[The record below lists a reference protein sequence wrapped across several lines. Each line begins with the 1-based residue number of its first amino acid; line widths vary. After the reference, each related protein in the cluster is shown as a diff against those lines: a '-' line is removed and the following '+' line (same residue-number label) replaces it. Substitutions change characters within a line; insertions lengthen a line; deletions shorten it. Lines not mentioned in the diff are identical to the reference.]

1 MMYKSKFSKKLMAY
15 LLGKKKYLVSIEI
28 DHPSTSLYLYLEF
41 EVMAKSRNQARQ
53 IAANKAKEEVTVTAK
68 MVKSLGRQK

>member
-1 MMYKSKFSKKLMAY
+1 MAY

-28 DHPSTSLYLYLEF
+28 DHPSTCHYLYLEF